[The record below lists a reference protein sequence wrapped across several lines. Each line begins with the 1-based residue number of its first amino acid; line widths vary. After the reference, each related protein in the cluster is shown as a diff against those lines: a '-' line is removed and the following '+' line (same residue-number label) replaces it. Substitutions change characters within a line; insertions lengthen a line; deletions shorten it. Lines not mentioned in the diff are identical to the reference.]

1 MKPISKMFER
11 SPRALGPIFH
21 TILKTRFRDFPGG
34 SVVLRLCSLSMQG
47 WAGLIPGQ
55 GTNSPNALWHGQK
68 LKKKKKKYKKTE
80 VLTQKDAIK
89 HRRDFCFFPVPKDK
103 VMSSAV
109 CLQGTCL

>member
-11 SPRALGPIFH
+11 SPRAMGPIFH

-34 SVVLRLCSLSMQG
+34 SVVLRLCSLSMPG

-68 LKKKKKKYKKTE
+68 LIKKKKKTKRLKFSLKKMPLNIE
-80 VLTQKDAIK
+80 EIFVSFQ
-89 HRRDFCFFPVPKDK
+89 
-103 VMSSAV
+103 
-109 CLQGTCL
+109 CLKTR